1 MLTTAQLLTMRSW
14 VQASVDPAIVDA
26 RTRGATYDLML
37 LLNAK
42 ATPTTKAWSA
52 EVTAQTL
59 DEGADYAAFDSVA
72 AGKRDAWRLFLDYA
86 PRDMSKQKLRKVVTD
101 IWGSA
106 TAGSTSE
113 SILNGCTEN
122 ATVAQVAIG
131 GSSASTGTVSA
142 LKRTFDG
149 IVTQEDCQAILE
161 P

>member
-1 MLTTAQLLTMRSW
+1 MLTPDNIQTLKAW
-14 VQASVDPAIVDA
+14 VAASTDPAIVDA

-86 PRDMSKQKLRKVVTD
+86 PRDMSKQKLRKVVAD
-101 IWGSA
+101 VWGNA
-106 TAGSTSE
+106 TAGSVAE
-113 SILNGCTEN
+113 SILTGCTEN

-131 GSSASTGTVSA
+131 GSTASTGTVSA
-142 LKRTFDG
+142 LKRDFAG
-149 IVTQEDCQAILE
+149 AVTQEDCQAILA